1 MLRWFSISAEI
12 REAIWLKVS
21 PMWRMPAMREPHAYA
36 QVALTHAQRGV
47 AQRVHVAPDRQ
58 RPQQQRVAVSSRLS
72 TIQAPQ
78 VSALSIGSSPGS
90 FTSSHC
96 RGSPGSGMTT
106 VSKSSRIRKPA
117 VSIWRNSFSVGWTWA
132 SASSRSSRP

>member
-1 MLRWFSISAEI
+1 MRSAALRSA
-12 REAIWLKVS
+12 S
-21 PMWRMPAMREPHAYA
+21 MS
-36 QVALTHAQRGV
+36 
-47 AQRVHVAPDRQ
+47 RQ
-58 RPQQQRVAVSSRLS
+58 TGSAHSSSSVAVSSRLS